1 MGETNRL
8 KNVGGAVAK
17 FSEGPNGIK
26 EGGMRGWG
34 DLIPT
39 QRVPSRGKFT
49 VKLQM
54 AHIE

>member
-26 EGGMRGWG
+26 EGRQRGRR
-34 DLIPT
+34 DLIPN
-39 QRVPSRGKFT
+39 QRVPSRVKFT

-54 AHIE
+54 ADIE